1 MRRRLG
7 KRMTVSPS
15 KEAFLLRLER
25 SLLNKVRR
33 EAQSRDITVTQMFKD
48 IIESY
53 DFTGQK
59 EQLKTPKT
67 KPWWN

>member
-1 MRRRLG
+1 
-7 KRMTVSPS
+7 MTVSPS

>member
-1 MRRRLG
+1 
-7 KRMTVSPS
+7 MTVSPS

-25 SLLNKVRR
+25 TILNMIRR
-33 EAQSRDITVTQMFKD
+33 EAQSRGVSVTQMFKE
-48 IIESY
+48 IISNY

-59 EQLKTPKT
+59 EQLKPPKT

>member
-1 MRRRLG
+1 
-7 KRMTVSPS
+7 MTVSPS

-25 SLLNKVRR
+25 TILNMIRR
-33 EAQSRDITVTQMFKD
+33 EAQSRGVSVTQMFKD

-59 EQLKTPKT
+59 ERLEAPKT